1 MDFTKGYTE
10 ARQKNQNYVE
20 QISSFPL
27 QRFLHKEGWVDTIV
41 DDAFVF
47 SHRNTWYDFDTF
59 TEKFH
64 THNYYE
70 LVFYISGNV
79 EYIIDNSLIKPSPY
93 MVTWFKPGQLHT
105 GRLLSPSQYERYIF
119 YFSADFFNLG
129 DRVSPVTDFMT
140 RASGTHMILSKSAKD
155 ELLQILEKADN
166 VQKLAKPYAKLVLK
180 SLLIE
185 IFYMLDSHEQSIQK
199 GEVLTETAGKIKQ
212 YIDENYASI
221 ASISDVAEQ
230 FFYTREHLSRK
241 FKQAFNMTAADYL
254 TRRRIT
260 ESIVLLD
267 HMNIAEAA
275 YSVGFRS
282 QSAFINAFKN
292 TMHCLPSEY
301 KAKNKSLE

>member
-1 MDFTKGYTE
+1 MRFTKDYTE
-10 ARQKNQNYVE
+10 ARQKSQKYVE
-20 QISSFPL
+20 QLSSLPL
-27 QRFLHKEGWVDTIV
+27 QRFLHKAGWVDTIV
-41 DDAFVF
+41 DDALVF

-64 THNYYE
+64 AHNYYE
-70 LVFYISGNV
+70 LVFYVSGNV
-79 EYIIDNSLIKPSPY
+79 EYIIENSLIKPSPY
-93 MVTWFKPGQLHT
+93 MVTWFQPGQLHT
-105 GRLLSPSQYERYIF
+105 GRLLAPSQYERYVF

-140 RASGTHMILSKSAKD
+140 RASGTHMVLSQTATE
-155 ELLQILEKADN
+155 ELLQILEKADK
-166 VQKLAKPYAKLVLK
+166 VLKSAKPYAELILK

-185 IFYMLDSHEQSIQK
+185 IFYLLDSHEQSIQK
-199 GEVLTETAGKIKQ
+199 GQVLTETTGKIKQ

-241 FKQAFNMTAADYL
+241 FKQAFNMTATDYL

-267 HMNIAEAA
+267 HMSVAEAA

-301 KAKNKSLE
+301 KSKNKSFK